1 MTDQAENKI
10 LLQLNRAFK
19 NLAHFATQSATLPT
33 YLLKC
38 AQALQTEVTTIQA
51 FALIPTKHMASPQ
64 LYSDPLQLKVESN
77 FFGVIPFQDGD
88 ESVMVEFALADT
100 QSWDGLQLWQATV
113 QQVWESHHVLDD
125 DELAIQ
131 TQIDLYRQVNRI
143 SHQINE
149 ELVSGEIM
157 NDACRRIVDTLPYI
171 DHVGIV
177 INDNAPISGTVV
189 AEFPD
194 TGSIGVQLQLEGYP
208 IHDKLESTHEPI
220 PINDLG
226 EAEDLLADNWET
238 LKAVGIQSLLIVPL
252 LIEQRLI
259 GSIGLDCIQA
269 QHTFTQNELEILS
282 GLAAQISTGIHNTE
296 LFEEISA
303 RIVSEAIT
311 TQVSE
316 RLPLRSDLDALIRSA
331 ANEIGVIVGAKQV
344 KIHLN
349 PTYLEQSEFQ
359 E

>member
-1 MTDQAENKI
+1 MTDQPENKI
-10 LLQLNRAFK
+10 LLQLNQAFK
-19 NLAHFATQSATLPT
+19 NLAHFALQSATLPT

-38 AQALQTEVTTIQA
+38 AQALQTEVSTITA

-64 LYSDPLQLKVESN
+64 LYSESLQLKVESN
-77 FFGVIPFQDGD
+77 FFGVIPFKDGD

-113 QQVWESHHVLDD
+113 QQVWESHHVLAEDD
-125 DELAIQ
+125 LAIQ
-131 TQIDLYRQVNRI
+131 TQLDLYRQVSQI

-149 ELVSGEIM
+149 QLVSGEIM

-177 INDNAPISGTVV
+177 VNDNAPVSGTVV
-189 AEFPD
+189 AEFPN
-194 TGSIGVQLQLEGYP
+194 TNSIGVQLQLEGYP
-208 IHDKLESTHEPI
+208 VHEKLQSTLEPI
-220 PINDLG
+220 PINDVL
-226 EAEDLLADNWET
+226 EAEDILAENWET
-238 LKAVGIQSLLIVPL
+238 IKGVGIQSMLIVPL

-269 QHTFTQNELEILS
+269 QHTFTKSELEILS

-316 RLPLRSDLDALIRSA
+316 RLPLRSDLDALVRSA
-331 ANEIGVIVGAKQV
+331 ANEIGVIVGANQV

-349 PTYLEQSEFQ
+349 PTYLDNNEFQ